1 MRWPKCIH
9 AFTRLRSRSWCSSG
23 LSIVLLLFAGNF
35 RQLFS
40 LAIFAEWLFY
50 LVSTTTVFVLRKRE
64 PNATRLYRTWGYP
77 MVPAMFVAAA
87 AVLLYYT
94 FTENIRNSA
103 WGVIVIAAGVPIYAY
118 FARKRKKQLAISN

>member
-1 MRWPKCIH
+1 
-9 AFTRLRSRSWCSSG
+9 
-23 LSIVLLLFAGNF
+23 VLLLFAGDF

-64 PNATRLYRTWGYP
+64 PYAARPYRTWGYP
-77 MVPAMFVAAA
+77 AVPALFVAAA

-94 FTENIRNSA
+94 FTENIWNSL
-103 WGVIVIAAGVPIYAY
+103 WGLVVIAAGVPIYAY
-118 FARKRKKQLAISN
+118 FARKKRKAAASN